1 LLREDQPKTRKKTKR
16 KSTTLDSV
24 FQEGLP
30 EVQEKIETKSTTQ
43 NLIST
48 NYSGSS
54 FKKPINSSANNV
66 KPLVEDISLRIPGEI
81 PTKLNNIRVSKL
93 KLSVPQDS
101 TSEFVKT
108 ISVSAK
114 QRKQVNNLNAILN
127 KVSNLQEIN
136 NFKNTISTIRKNNS
150 KRISELV
157 SEEYK
162 GVISPVQSSTS
173 QNDYIDSRETMPVI
187 EKVSSTHEGYLNEEG
202 LTSED
207 LKEWLEDNDD
217 DDFDDCDTHLFLQ
230 DIFEEETKPPMM
242 SRSIDIQKQMDALI
256 NQLEL
261 SMKETENTRKVIM
274 QLSLIQKQ
282 QNALM
287 LPHFNVLEKDL
298 DEVMSGENIKRIQN
312 SLLR

>member
-1 LLREDQPKTRKKTKR
+1 MGRIISAIRNQNPPGKFLEYNSFTGYFYEVDYKRAYRKVSQLLREDQPKTRK
-16 KSTTLDSV
+16 
-24 FQEGLP
+24 
-30 EVQEKIETKSTTQ
+30 KIETKSTTQ

-81 PTKLNNIRVSKL
+81 PTKLNNIRVSEL

-101 TSEFVKT
+101 TSEFVQT

-114 QRKQVNNLNAILN
+114 QRKQ
-127 KVSNLQEIN
+127 
-136 NFKNTISTIRKNNS
+136 NNS

-162 GVISPVQSSTS
+162 EVIPPVQSSTS

-207 LKEWLEDNDD
+207 LKVWLEDNDD
-217 DDFDDCDTHLFLQ
+217 DDFDDCDTYLFLQ

-242 SRSIDIQKQMDALI
+242 SRSIDIQTQVDALMK
-256 NQLEL
+256 QLEL
-261 SMKETENTRKVIM
+261 SMKETENTRKKIM
-274 QLSLIQKQ
+274 QLSSLQKK

>member
-1 LLREDQPKTRKKTKR
+1 MGRIISAIRNQNPPGKFLEYNSFTGYFYEVDYKRAYRKVSQLLREDQPKTRK
-16 KSTTLDSV
+16 
-24 FQEGLP
+24 
-30 EVQEKIETKSTTQ
+30 KIETKSTTQ

-81 PTKLNNIRVSKL
+81 PTKLNNIRVSKV

-101 TSEFVKT
+101 TSEFVQT
-108 ISVSAK
+108 WAVSAK
-114 QRKQVNNLNAILN
+114 QRKQ
-127 KVSNLQEIN
+127 
-136 NFKNTISTIRKNNS
+136 NNS

-282 QNALM
+282 QNVLM